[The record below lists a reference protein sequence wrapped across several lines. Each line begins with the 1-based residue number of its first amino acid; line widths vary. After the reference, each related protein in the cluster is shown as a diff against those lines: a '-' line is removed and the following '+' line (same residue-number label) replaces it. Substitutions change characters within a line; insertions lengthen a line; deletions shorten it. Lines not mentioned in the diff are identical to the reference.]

1 VHSFVNC
8 PGECQR
14 GVCVSI
20 CTFVRCCVCVL
31 NSRDVLQRV
40 QHSAAGAG
48 TYEAEKTVFKQTE
61 SHLAGETNVEHDLKI
76 FFTCVCVSVRA
87 SVCGVYTQT
96 HTLFNRSLT
105 W

>member
-1 VHSFVNC
+1 MCEHLY
-8 PGECQR
+8 
-14 GVCVSI
+14 VCAVL
-20 CTFVRCCVCVL
+20 CVCTEFKGRPAA
-31 NSRDVLQRV
+31 STTP
-40 QHSAAGAG
+40 AAGAG

-87 SVCGVYTQT
+87 SVCGVYTHT